1 MGRHSGFEVVEVCLH
16 RSSMGLNSLLGGS
29 VTMED
34 LRGRF
39 GEVGRDT
46 LSREV
51 LLSSRSGAVGIA
63 FGRGRGGR

>member
-1 MGRHSGFEVVEVCLH
+1 MARHDCFEVVEVCLH
-16 RSSMGLNSLLGGS
+16 SASMRLNSLLGGF

-39 GEVGRDT
+39 GQVGCDA

-51 LLSSRSGAVGIA
+51 LLSSRSGAVSVSVG
-63 FGRGRGGR
+63 GGRGG